1 MCEGCIYLGKLDEE
15 LFNVILTE
23 KNEAKYQEYL
33 SNESYNGFLYQS
45 RKKFNNFICITYFS
59 QKREKL

>member
-15 LFNVILTE
+15 FFNVILTE
-23 KNEAKYQEYL
+23 KNEAKYEEYL
-33 SNESYNGFLYQS
+33 SKESYSGNLYQS
-45 RKKFNNFICITYFS
+45 RIKVNNFICITYYS